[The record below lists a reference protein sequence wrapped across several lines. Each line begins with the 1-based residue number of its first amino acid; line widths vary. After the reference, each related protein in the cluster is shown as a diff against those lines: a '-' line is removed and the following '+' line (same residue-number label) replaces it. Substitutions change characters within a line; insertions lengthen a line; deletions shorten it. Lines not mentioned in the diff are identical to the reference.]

1 MCGHVA
7 MSCVLIFYPF
17 DLFEVYYFILNFCII
32 SSLHGWITIC
42 ANCHSD
48 LPPCVL
54 HVENNRSDLLGDHV
68 GLAM

>member
-32 SSLHGWITIC
+32 SSLHGLITIC
-42 ANCHSD
+42 F
-48 LPPCVL
+48 L
-54 HVENNRSDLLGDHV
+54 HVENNRSGLLGDHV